1 MNKYHIK
8 KVFFVLCASV
18 FAIFCLLFINVETF
32 PGHNE
37 LYSLLFK
44 QLTRVKPLP
53 KSPYISPSQTD
64 NIIYVLGGSQAEL
77 EKKTETAAELYHHG
91 LCKKILSLSRPG
103 ITEYDHKLGRNLTN
117 DEWLINKLV
126 DHGVKKEDIELVT
139 LKHSLFGTL
148 AEAKGIS
155 DICSKRAY
163 KHLILVTSPYHTMR
177 TWLAFL
183 KYVEG
188 RGIDLSIY
196 ASNYHATLY
205 ELLSEYFKLVLY
217 RYYLL
222 ATHSFF

>member
-1 MNKYHIK
+1 MNKYLIK
-8 KVFFVLCASV
+8 KVSFVLWASV
-18 FAIFCLLFINVETF
+18 FAIFCLLFISVETF

-37 LYSLLFK
+37 LYSLLIK
-44 QLTRVKPLP
+44 QLTRVEPLP

-64 NIIYVLGGSQAEL
+64 NIIYLLGGSQAEL
-77 EKKTETAAELYHHG
+77 ERKTETAAELYHHG
-91 LCKKILSLSRPG
+91 LCKKILSLNRPG
-103 ITEYDHKLGRNLTN
+103 ITEYDHTLGRNLTN
-117 DEWLINKLV
+117 DEWLINKLA
-126 DHGVKKEDIELVT
+126 DHGVKKEDIELVA

-148 AEAKGIS
+148 AEAKGIA
-155 DICSKRAY
+155 DISSKRAY

-183 KYVEG
+183 KYVKG
-188 RGIDLSIY
+188 RRIGLFIY

-222 ATHSFF
+222 STHSFF